1 VDQVA
6 AVLRALARDGRWRRP
21 LALAIAFAIGCALL
35 SWWQFARRAET
46 AHANALVVAN
56 YNAAPRPLEDVLHGL
71 GAYSPDQQWKQVEV
85 TGTYLVQDQL
95 LVRDR
100 QVGGNPGF
108 EVLTPLRLPTGD
120 VFVVDR
126 GFLNVGTKQDRPDA
140 VPAPPAGS
148 VTVVARLQANEHAIP
163 GRTAPPGEIP
173 SIDLGAVAKDVGA
186 PTYTGAYGQM
196 VAETP
201 AAARTPI
208 PLDPPS
214 FGDDEGTH
222 LSYAI
227 QWIMFALIAFF
238 GLGWSVR
245 RSLRDA
251 GDPDVLEAD
260 RRAEARRRT
269 RAPSDESVEDSLMD
283 HSLLDADR

>member
-1 VDQVA
+1 MDQVL
-6 AVLRALARDGRWRRP
+6 AVLRALARDGRWRKP
-21 LALAIAFAIGCALL
+21 LALAIVFAIGCALL

-56 YNAAPRPLEDVLHGL
+56 YNAEPRPLEAVLRGL
-71 GAYSPDQQWKQVEV
+71 HDYSLDQQWMQVEV
-85 TGTYLVQDQL
+85 TGTYLVRDQL

-100 QVGGNPGF
+100 QLGNNPGF
-108 EVLTPLRLPTGD
+108 EVLTPLRLPDGD

-126 GFLNVGTKQDRPDA
+126 GFLNVGTKQDRPDT
-140 VPAPPAGS
+140 VPAPPSGT

-163 GRTAPPGEIP
+163 GRSAPAGEIP
-173 SIDLGAVAKDVGA
+173 SIDLGAIAKEVGA
-186 PTYTGAYGQM
+186 PTFTGAYGLM
-196 VAETP
+196 VSETP
-201 AAARTPI
+201 PAATNPI
-208 PLDPPS
+208 PLAPPS

-227 QWIMFALIAFF
+227 QWILFAVIAFV

-251 GDPDVLEAD
+251 GDPDILEAD
-260 RRAEARRRT
+260 ERAAARRST
-269 RAPSDESVEDSLMD
+269 RA
-283 HSLLDADR
+283 

>member
-1 VDQVA
+1 VHQA
-6 AVLRALARDGRWRRP
+6 LAILRALARDGRWRKP
-21 LALAIAFAIGCALL
+21 LALAVAFAIGCALL

-56 YNAAPRPLEDVLHGL
+56 YNAEPRPLGVVLHGL
-71 GAYSPDQQWKQVEV
+71 AGYSSDQEWMQVEV
-85 TGTYLVQDQL
+85 TGTYLVRDQL

-100 QVGGNPGF
+100 QLGDNPGF
-108 EVLTPLRLPTGD
+108 EVLTPLRLQNGD

-126 GFLNVGTKQDRPDA
+126 GFLNVGTKQDRPDT
-140 VPAPPAGS
+140 VPPPPSGR

-163 GRTAPPGEIP
+163 GRSAPAGEIP

-186 PTYTGAYGQM
+186 PTYTGAYGLM
-196 VAETP
+196 VSETP
-201 AAARTPI
+201 PAARNPI
-208 PLDPPS
+208 PLEPPS

-245 RSLRDA
+245 RGLRDA

-260 RRAEARRRT
+260 ERAAARRST
-269 RAPSDESVEDSLMD
+269 RAPSDEAVEDSL
-283 HSLLDADR
+283 LDR

>member
-1 VDQVA
+1 VDQVL
-6 AVLRALARDGRWRRP
+6 AVLRALTRDGRWRKP
-21 LALAIAFAIGCALL
+21 LALAIVFAIGCALL

-56 YNAAPRPLEDVLHGL
+56 YNAEPRPLDDELHGL
-71 GAYSPDQQWKQVEV
+71 GSYSPDQEWMQVQV
-85 TGTYLVQDQL
+85 TGRYLVQDQL

-100 QVGGNPGF
+100 QLGGNPGF
-108 EVLTPLRLPTGD
+108 EVLTPLRLPDGD

-126 GFLNVGTKQDRPDA
+126 GFLSVGTTQDRPDTI
-140 VPAPPAGS
+140 PAPPSGT

-163 GRTAPPGEIP
+163 GRSAPAGEIP

-186 PTYTGAYGQM
+186 PTYTGAYGLM
-196 VAETP
+196 VSETP
-201 AAARTPI
+201 PAARNPA
-208 PLDPPS
+208 PLEPPS

-227 QWIMFALIAFF
+227 QWIVFALIAFF

-245 RSLRDA
+245 RSLRDD
-251 GDPDVLEAD
+251 GDPDILEAD
-260 RRAEARRRT
+260 QRAAARRST
-269 RAPSDESVEDSLMD
+269 RAPSDEAVEDSL
-283 HSLLDADR
+283 LDR

>member
-1 VDQVA
+1 VDQVL
-6 AVLRALARDGRWRRP
+6 AVLRALARDGRWRKP
-21 LALAIAFAIGCALL
+21 LALAIVFAIGCALL

-56 YNAAPRPLEDVLHGL
+56 YNAEPRPLDDELHGL
-71 GAYSPDQQWKQVEV
+71 GSYSPDQEWMQVQV
-85 TGTYLVQDQL
+85 TGEYLVQDQL

-100 QVGGNPGF
+100 QLGGNPGF
-108 EVLTPLRLPTGD
+108 EVLTPLRLSDGD

-126 GFLNVGTKQDRPDA
+126 GFLSVGTKQDRPDT
-140 VPAPPAGS
+140 VPAPPSGT

-163 GRTAPPGEIP
+163 GRSAPAGEIP
-173 SIDLGAVAKDVGA
+173 SIDLGAVATDVGA
-186 PTYTGAYGQM
+186 PTYTGAYGLM
-196 VAETP
+196 VSETP
-201 AAARTPI
+201 PAARNPV
-208 PLDPPS
+208 PLEPPS

-227 QWIMFALIAFF
+227 QWIVFALIAFF

-251 GDPDVLEAD
+251 GDPDILEAD
-260 RRAEARRRT
+260 QRAAARRST
-269 RAPSDESVEDSLMD
+269 RAPTDEAVEDSL
-283 HSLLDADR
+283 LDR

>member
-1 VDQVA
+1 MDQAVA
-6 AVLRALARDGRWRRP
+6 ILRALARDGRWRRP
-21 LALAIAFAIGCALL
+21 LALAVVFAIGCALL

-56 YNAAPRPLEDVLHGL
+56 YDATPRPLGDVLHGL
-71 GAYSPDQQWKQVEV
+71 TAYSSGQQWMQVQV
-85 TGTYLVQDQL
+85 TGTYLDRDQL

-100 QVGGNPGF
+100 QLGGNPGF
-108 EVLTPLRLPTGD
+108 EVLTPLRLADGD

-126 GFLNVGTKQDRPDA
+126 GFLNVGTKQDRPDT
-140 VPAPPAGS
+140 VPAPPPGR

-163 GRTAPPGEIP
+163 GRSAPAGEIP
-173 SIDLGAVAKDVGA
+173 SIDLGAVAHDVGA
-186 PTYTGAYGQM
+186 PTYTGAYGLM
-196 VAETP
+196 MSETP
-201 AAARTPI
+201 PAVADPI
-208 PLDPPS
+208 PLPAPT

-227 QWIMFALIAFF
+227 QWIMFAVIAFL

-251 GDPDVLEAD
+251 GDPDILEAD
-260 RRAEARRRT
+260 RRAAARRRT
-269 RAPSDESVEDSLMD
+269 RAPTDETVEDSL
-283 HSLLDADR
+283 LDR

>member
-1 VDQVA
+1 MQQLLVI
-6 AVLRALARDGRWRRP
+6 LRALARDGRWRKP
-21 LALAIAFAIGCALL
+21 LALAVAFAIGCALL

-56 YNAAPRPLEDVLHGL
+56 YDAVPRPLGDVLHGL
-71 GAYSPDQQWKQVEV
+71 GGYSSDQQWRQVQV
-85 TGTYLVQDQL
+85 TGTYLVRDQL

-100 QVGGNPGF
+100 QLGGNPGF
-108 EVLTPLRLPTGD
+108 EVLTPLRLPDGA

-140 VPAPPAGS
+140 VPAPPPGR
-148 VTVVARLQANEHAIP
+148 VTVVARLQPNEHAIP
-163 GRTAPPGEIP
+163 GRSAPAGEIP

-186 PTYTGAYGQM
+186 PTYTGAYGLM
-196 VAETP
+196 VSETP
-201 AAARTPI
+201 PAARNPI
-208 PLDPPS
+208 PLQPPS

-227 QWIMFALIAFF
+227 QWILFALIAFF

-251 GDPDVLEAD
+251 GDPDILEAD
-260 RRAEARRRT
+260 ERAAARRST
-269 RAPSDESVEDSLMD
+269 RAPTDEAVED
-283 HSLLDADR
+283 SLLDADR

>member
-1 VDQVA
+1 MHQVL
-6 AVLRALARDGRWRRP
+6 AVLQALARDGRWRKP
-21 LALAIAFAIGCALL
+21 LALAVAFAIGCALL

-56 YNAAPRPLEDVLHGL
+56 YNAEPRPLGDVLRGL
-71 GAYSPDQQWKQVEV
+71 GGYSSDQQWMQVQV
-85 TGTYLVQDQL
+85 TGTYLVRDQL

-100 QVGGNPGF
+100 QLGGNPGF
-108 EVLTPLRLPTGD
+108 EVLTPLRLPDGD

-126 GFLNVGTKQDRPDA
+126 GFLNVGTKQDRPDT
-140 VPAPPAGS
+140 VPPPPSGR

-163 GRTAPPGEIP
+163 GRSAPAGEIP

-186 PTYTGAYGQM
+186 PTFTGAYGLM
-196 VAETP
+196 VSETP
-201 AAARTPI
+201 PAARNPI
-208 PLDPPS
+208 PLEPPS

-238 GLGWSVR
+238 GLAWSVR

-251 GDPDVLEAD
+251 GDPDILEAD
-260 RRAEARRRT
+260 ERAAARRST
-269 RAPSDESVEDSLMD
+269 RAPSDEAVED
-283 HSLLDADR
+283 SLLDADR

>member
-1 VDQVA
+1 MDQVL
-6 AVLRALARDGRWRRP
+6 AVLRALARDGRWRKP

-56 YNAAPRPLEDVLHGL
+56 YNAEPRPLDDVLHGL
-71 GAYSPDQQWKQVEV
+71 GSYSPDQRWTQVQV
-85 TGTYLVQDQL
+85 TGTYLVHDQL

-100 QVGGNPGF
+100 QLGDNPGF
-108 EVLTPLRLPTGD
+108 EVLTPLRLADGD
-120 VFVVDR
+120 VFVIDR
-126 GFLNVGTKQDRPDA
+126 GFLNVGTKQDRPDT
-140 VPAPPAGS
+140 VPAPPPGT

-163 GRTAPPGEIP
+163 GRSAPAGEIP

-186 PTYTGAYGQM
+186 PTYTGAYGLM
-196 VAETP
+196 VSETP
-201 AAARTPI
+201 PAATNPI
-208 PLDPPS
+208 PLAPPS

-227 QWIMFALIAFF
+227 QWILFALIAFF

-251 GDPDVLEAD
+251 GDPDILEAD
-260 RRAEARRRT
+260 ERAEARRRV
-269 RAPSDESVEDSLMD
+269 RAPSDEAVEDSL
-283 HSLLDADR
+283 LDR

>member
-1 VDQVA
+1 MDQVL
-6 AVLRALARDGRWRRP
+6 AVLRALARDGRWRKP
-21 LALAIAFAIGCALL
+21 LALAIVFAIGCALL

-56 YNAAPRPLEDVLHGL
+56 YNAEPRPLEDVLGGL
-71 GAYSPDQQWKQVEV
+71 RDYSPDQQWMQVEV
-85 TGTYLVQDQL
+85 TGTYLVRDQL

-100 QVGGNPGF
+100 QLGNNPGF
-108 EVLTPLRLPTGD
+108 EVLTPLRLPDGD

-126 GFLNVGTKQDRPDA
+126 GFLNVGTKQDRPDT
-140 VPAPPAGS
+140 VPAPPSGT

-163 GRTAPPGEIP
+163 GRSAPAGEIP
-173 SIDLGAVAKDVGA
+173 SIDLGAIAKEVGA
-186 PTYTGAYGQM
+186 PTFTGAYGLM
-196 VAETP
+196 VSETP
-201 AAARTPI
+201 PAATNPI
-208 PLDPPS
+208 PLAPPS

-227 QWIMFALIAFF
+227 QWILFAVIAFV

-251 GDPDVLEAD
+251 GDPDILAAD
-260 RRAEARRRT
+260 LRAEARRRT
-269 RAPSDESVEDSLMD
+269 RAPSDEAVEDSL
-283 HSLLDADR
+283 LDR

>member
-1 VDQVA
+1 VDQVL
-6 AVLRALARDGRWRRP
+6 AVLRALARDGRWRKP

-56 YNAAPRPLEDVLHGL
+56 YNAEPRPLDDVLHGL
-71 GAYSPDQQWKQVEV
+71 GTYSPGQEWMQVQA
-85 TGTYLVQDQL
+85 TGTYLVRDQL

-100 QVGGNPGF
+100 QLGDNPGF
-108 EVLTPLRLPTGD
+108 EVLTPLRLPDGD

-126 GFLNVGTKQDRPDA
+126 GFLNVGTKEDRPDTI
-140 VPAPPAGS
+140 PAPPSGT

-163 GRTAPPGEIP
+163 GRSAPAGEIP
-173 SIDLGAVAKDVGA
+173 SIDLHAVASDVGA
-186 PTYTGAYGQM
+186 PTYTGAYGLM
-196 VAETP
+196 VSETP

-227 QWIMFALIAFF
+227 QWILFALIAFF

-251 GDPDVLEAD
+251 GDPDILEAD
-260 RRAEARRRT
+260 ERAAARRST
-269 RAPSDESVEDSLMD
+269 RAPSDEAVEDSL
-283 HSLLDADR
+283 LDR

>member
-1 VDQVA
+1 MDQVL

-21 LALAIAFAIGCALL
+21 LALAIVFAIGCALL

-46 AHANALVVAN
+46 AQANALVVAN
-56 YNAAPRPLEDVLHGL
+56 YNATPRPLGDVLHGL
-71 GAYSPDQQWKQVEV
+71 GDYSSDRRWLQVQV
-85 TGTYLVQDQL
+85 TGTYLVRDQL

-100 QVGGNPGF
+100 QLGSNPGF
-108 EVLTPLRLPTGD
+108 EVLTPLRLPDGD

-126 GFLNVGTKQDRPDA
+126 GFLNVGPKQDRPDT
-140 VPAPPAGS
+140 VPAPPSGT

-163 GRTAPPGEIP
+163 GRSAPAGEIP
-173 SIDLGAVAKDVGA
+173 SIDLGSVAKDVGA
-186 PTYTGAYGQM
+186 PTFTGAYGLM
-196 VAETP
+196 VSETP
-201 AAARTPI
+201 PAATNPI
-208 PLDPPS
+208 PLAPPS

-227 QWIMFALIAFF
+227 QWILFALIAFF

-251 GDPDVLEAD
+251 GDPDILEAD
-260 RRAEARRRT
+260 ERAEARRRT
-269 RAPSDESVEDSLMD
+269 RAPTDEAVEDSL
-283 HSLLDADR
+283 LDR

>member
-1 VDQVA
+1 VDQVL
-6 AVLRALARDGRWRRP
+6 AVLRALTRDGRWRKP
-21 LALAIAFAIGCALL
+21 LALAIVFAIGCALL

-56 YNAAPRPLEDVLHGL
+56 YNAEPRPLDDELHGL
-71 GAYSPDQQWKQVEV
+71 GSYSPDQEWMQVQV
-85 TGTYLVQDQL
+85 TGQYLVQDQL

-100 QVGGNPGF
+100 QLGGNPGF
-108 EVLTPLRLPTGD
+108 EVLTPLRLPDGD

-126 GFLNVGTKQDRPDA
+126 GFLSVGTTQDRPDTI
-140 VPAPPAGS
+140 PAPPSGT

-163 GRTAPPGEIP
+163 GRSAPAGEIP

-186 PTYTGAYGQM
+186 PTYTGAYGLM
-196 VAETP
+196 VSETP
-201 AAARTPI
+201 PAARNPA
-208 PLDPPS
+208 PLEPPS

-227 QWIMFALIAFF
+227 QWIVFALIAFF

-245 RSLRDA
+245 RSLRDD
-251 GDPDVLEAD
+251 GDPDILEAD
-260 RRAEARRRT
+260 QRAAARRST
-269 RAPSDESVEDSLMD
+269 RAPSDEAVEDSL
-283 HSLLDADR
+283 LDR

>member
-1 VDQVA
+1 VDQVL
-6 AVLRALARDGRWRRP
+6 AVLRALTRDGRWRKP
-21 LALAIAFAIGCALL
+21 LALAIVFAIGCALL

-56 YNAAPRPLEDVLHGL
+56 YNAEPRPLDDELHGL
-71 GAYSPDQQWKQVEV
+71 GSYSPDQEWMQVQV
-85 TGTYLVQDQL
+85 TGQYLVQDQL

-100 QVGGNPGF
+100 QLGGNPGF
-108 EVLTPLRLPTGD
+108 EVLTPLRLPDGD

-126 GFLNVGTKQDRPDA
+126 GFLSVGTTQDRPDTI
-140 VPAPPAGS
+140 PAPPSGT

-163 GRTAPPGEIP
+163 GRSAPAGEIP

-186 PTYTGAYGQM
+186 PTYTGAYGLM
-196 VAETP
+196 VSETP
-201 AAARTPI
+201 PAARNPA
-208 PLDPPS
+208 PLEPPS

-227 QWIMFALIAFF
+227 QWIVFALIAFF

-245 RSLRDA
+245 RSLRDD
-251 GDPDVLEAD
+251 GDPDILEAD
-260 RRAEARRRT
+260 QRAAARRST
-269 RAPSDESVEDSLMD
+269 RAPTDEAVEDSL
-283 HSLLDADR
+283 LDR

>member
-1 VDQVA
+1 MDQVL
-6 AVLRALARDGRWRRP
+6 AVLRALARDGRWRKP
-21 LALAIAFAIGCALL
+21 LALAIVFAIGCALL

-56 YNAAPRPLEDVLHGL
+56 YNAEPRPLEAVLRGL
-71 GAYSPDQQWKQVEV
+71 HDYSPDQQWMQVEV
-85 TGTYLVQDQL
+85 TGTYLVRDQL

-100 QVGGNPGF
+100 QLGNNPGF
-108 EVLTPLRLPTGD
+108 EVLTPLRLPDGD

-126 GFLNVGTKQDRPDA
+126 GFLNVGTKQDRPDT
-140 VPAPPAGS
+140 VPAPPSGT

-163 GRTAPPGEIP
+163 GRSAPAGEIP
-173 SIDLGAVAKDVGA
+173 SIDLGAIAKEVGA
-186 PTYTGAYGQM
+186 PTFTGAYGLM
-196 VAETP
+196 VSETP
-201 AAARTPI
+201 PAATNPI
-208 PLDPPS
+208 PLAPPS

-227 QWIMFALIAFF
+227 QWILFAVIAFV

-251 GDPDVLEAD
+251 GDPDILEAD
-260 RRAEARRRT
+260 ERAAARRST
-269 RAPSDESVEDSLMD
+269 RAPSDEAVEDSL
-283 HSLLDADR
+283 LDR